1 MGVFECTSIQM
12 QFNDKMGNIWNSNSI
27 IIVNFN
33 ITNKNNDNNTNNMI
47 IVMKME
53 Q

>member
-1 MGVFECTSIQM
+1 M
-12 QFNDKMGNIWNSNSI
+12 QFKDKMGNIWNSNSI

>member
-12 QFNDKMGNIWNSNSI
+12 QFKYKMRNIWNSNSI

-33 ITNKNNDNNTNNMI
+33 ITNKNNNNNTNNVI
-47 IVMKME
+47 IVMKVE